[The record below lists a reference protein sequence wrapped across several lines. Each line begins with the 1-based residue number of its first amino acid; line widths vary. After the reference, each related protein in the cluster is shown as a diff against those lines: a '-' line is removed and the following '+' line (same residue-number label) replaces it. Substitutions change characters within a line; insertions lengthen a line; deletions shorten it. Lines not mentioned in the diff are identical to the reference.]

1 MTPRRSYGDAVA
13 HSFGLN
19 AAPALRT
26 RSLPHA
32 QIGMTRISC
41 GIERIGMTPQIPPE
55 DTFIAAVYL
64 TDLQRHELWSG
75 GRPRIAQGYA
85 ANSMRIVNLVEGYS
99 ANILEPHEALSF
111 YMPRAVLDGVTEDA
125 GRPGIAD
132 LRCVPGVVDPVIGHL
147 VSALLPAFEQ
157 PGQASPFF
165 IDQVAQA
172 IVTHLADHYGG
183 QSQRELKGQLA
194 PQQLRRA
201 KELLAS
207 RRDGDLTLAALARE
221 CGLSRSYFLQA
232 FRATVGCTPHR
243 WLQRHRV
250 EQAKAMLRDSTA
262 TIAEIAILC
271 GFADQSHMTRVFA
284 RLTGHSPAAWR
295 RLAGHLPGKAR

>member
-1 MTPRRSYGDAVA
+1 MA

-41 GIERIGMTPQIPPE
+41 GIERIGMTPQIPRE
-55 DTFIAAVYL
+55 DTFIAAIYL
-64 TDLQRHELWSG
+64 TDLRRHELWSG

-111 YMPRAVLDGVTEDA
+111 YMPRAALDGLAEDA
-125 GRPGIAD
+125 GRPRIAD
-132 LRCVPGVVDPVIGHL
+132 LRCAPGTLDPVVGHL
-147 VSALLPAFEQ
+147 VSALLPAFRAPE
-157 PGQASPFF
+157 QASPLF
-165 IDQVAQA
+165 IDHVAQA
-172 IVTHLADHYGG
+172 IGIHLTDHYGG
-183 QSQRELKGQLA
+183 LPPCEPKGRLTS
-194 PQQLRRA
+194 QQLRRA

-250 EQAKAMLRDSTA
+250 ETAQAMLRDSVA
-262 TIAEIAILC
+262 TIAEIALLC
-271 GFADQSHMTRVFA
+271 GFADQSHMTRVFT
-284 RLTGHSPAAWR
+284 RLTGHTPAAWR
-295 RLAGHLPGKAR
+295 RLAGGFPGKLR

>member
-41 GIERIGMTPQIPPE
+41 GAGQVGMTPQIPRE

-64 TDLQRHELWSG
+64 TGMRHHELWSG

-111 YMPRAVLDGVTEDA
+111 YMPRAMFDGLTEEA
-125 GRPGIAD
+125 GRPDIAD
-132 LRCVPGVVDPVIGHL
+132 LRCVPGALDPVVGHL
-147 VSALLPAFEQ
+147 VSALLPAFRAPE
-157 PGQASPFF
+157 QASPLF
-165 IDQVAQA
+165 IDHVAQA
-172 IVTHLADHYGG
+172 IATHLADHYGG
-183 QSQRELKGQLA
+183 LPPREPKGRLN
-194 PQQLRRA
+194 PQQLRCA
-201 KELLAS
+201 KELLAN
-207 RRDGDLTLAALARE
+207 RRNGDLTLASLARE

-232 FRATVGCTPHR
+232 FKATTGSTPHR
-243 WLQRHRV
+243 WLQHHRV
-250 EQAKAMLRDSTA
+250 EMAKAMLRGSAA
-262 TIAEIAILC
+262 TIAEIALLC
-271 GFADQSHMTRVFA
+271 GFADQSHMTRVFT
-284 RLTGHSPAAWR
+284 RLTGQTPAAWR
-295 RLAGHLPGKAR
+295 RLAGYVARKAS

>member
-1 MTPRRSYGDAVA
+1 MA

-41 GIERIGMTPQIPPE
+41 GTGHVGMTPQIPRE

-64 TDLQRHELWSG
+64 TDLRRHELWSG
-75 GRPRIAQGYA
+75 GRPRISQGYA
-85 ANSMRIVNLVEGYS
+85 ANSLRIVNLVEGYS

-111 YMPRAVLDGVTEDA
+111 YMPRAALDGLTEDA
-125 GRPGIAD
+125 GRPDIAD
-132 LRCVPGVVDPVIGHL
+132 LRCAPGTLDPVVGHL
-147 VSALLPAFEQ
+147 VAALLPAFQAPE
-157 PGQASPFF
+157 QASPLF
-165 IDQVAQA
+165 IDHVAQA
-172 IVTHLADHYGG
+172 IGTHLTDRYGG
-183 QSQRELKGQLA
+183 LPPRSPKGRLT

-232 FRATVGCTPHR
+232 FRATAGCTPHR

-250 EQAKAMLRDSTA
+250 ATAQAMLRDSAA
-262 TIAEIAILC
+262 TIAEIALLC
-271 GFADQSHMTRVFA
+271 GFADQSHMTRVFT
-284 RLTGHSPAAWR
+284 RLTGHTPAAWR
-295 RLAGHLPGKAR
+295 RLAGGAPGRAR